1 MEQGESMTG
10 KPVVEFEN
18 DRVRVI
24 RVKQTGPGS
33 LPPATRNDRLIIY
46 LCDGQINR
54 KEGTVRETNQR
65 KAGDVVWRGRS
76 SHEIEVTQKGQHEVL
91 IIELK

>member
-1 MEQGESMTG
+1 MTG
-10 KPVVEFEN
+10 KPVVQFEN
-18 DRVRVI
+18 DRVRAI

-33 LPPATRNDRLIIY
+33 LPPTTRNDRLIIY
-46 LCDGQINR
+46 LSDGQIIR
-54 KEGTVRETNQR
+54 KEGTRHETIQR

-76 SHEIEVTQKGQHEVL
+76 SHEVEVTQKGQHEVL